1 MKNLLQKQFFRVSEM
16 KILILCFCM
25 LYISVDAAAE
35 SPNIRIDEDITVSGQ
50 VTDET
55 VKVFLE

>member
-35 SPNIRIDEDITVSGQ
+35 SPNIRIDEDITV
-50 VTDET
+50 
-55 VKVFLE
+55 